1 MSFLSFDDKRIECPR
16 RPNKHKKNMS
26 QIYQVRSGALAGF
39 FPLVASLNGD
49 PAKLLKAANIQPK
62 QLEDVDTLITFES
75 MVSLLELCAS
85 ELHCPDFGLRL
96 SEQQGLSTLGV
107 LGMLMGKSTSVREAV
122 LAAQRY
128 MAIHSQG
135 EFWRLDESQD
145 LAIISRFNYFYG
157 IESAR
162 QYVELGFGLCYR
174 LLRLFIGA
182 KFQGA
187 RLDFAHSPV
196 SSLSRYRQFFAME
209 VSFNQEHSAIR
220 FPRTLLDEPLQ
231 VFDQSNRQEMET
243 YIAQLCERHSDDIE
257 HQVRTLIMQTL
268 GIQEHSLEH
277 IASLLNM
284 NKRTLQRKLAQQGL
298 NFKDILTDVRMTLAC
313 WQLTSSDMSLTLMS
327 EMLGYTDI
335 SAFSKAFK
343 HQLSISPLQFRQ
355 QARQL
360 KP

>member
-1 MSFLSFDDKRIECPR
+1 M
-16 RPNKHKKNMS
+16 N
-26 QIYQVRSGALAGF
+26 QIYQVRSGALTGF
-39 FPLVASLNGD
+39 YPLVESLGGN
-49 PAKLLKAANIQPK
+49 PEALLKQAQIQPK
-62 QLEDVDTLITFES
+62 QLQDVDTLIPFEA
-75 MVSLLELCAS
+75 MVALLELCAS
-85 ELHCPDFGLRL
+85 KLQCPDFGLRL

-107 LGMLMGKSTSVREAV
+107 LGMLMGKSNTVREAV

-187 RLDFAHSPV
+187 RLAFAHSPV
-196 SSLSRYRQFFAME
+196 SSHSRYRQFFAMD
-209 VSFNQEHSAIR
+209 VAFNQEHSAIH
-220 FPRTLLDEPLQ
+220 FPRKLLDEPLE
-231 VFDQSNRQEMET
+231 VFDQANRHEVED
-243 YIAQLCERHSDDIE
+243 YIAQLCDRHGDDIE

-268 GIQEHSLEH
+268 SIQEHSLEH

-284 NKRTLQRKLAQQGL
+284 NKRTLQRKLSKQGL
-298 NFKDILTDVRMTLAC
+298 NFQDILTDVRMTLAC

-343 HQLSISPLQFRQ
+343 QHLSISPLQFRQ
-355 QARQL
+355 SNRQSKL
-360 KP
+360 Q